1 MTASPARQDGAP
13 PIASDPLAPRY
24 PRPWVILALALLVL
38 RSVLLVFSV
47 VGENGFTGD
56 EPYYD
61 TLARGILANGTYHFN
76 GEASVHRPPGW
87 PFTLAMIY
95 KYVGETRAATVACQV
110 AFDCVTLLGTGW
122 MAGRMFGSAAAG
134 AVGFCLALIWPPF
147 AREAR
152 LMQTEPLFTM
162 LITLMLLRFQSY
174 LLRPGVW
181 RALTVGLFA
190 GLSCYV
196 RPTGLVI
203 FAGLCLGWLLQTRG
217 RALLR
222 VPSLVAMAV
231 GIMLVLGP
239 WTVRNYRVTG
249 EFLPVAVGSG
259 EQFFLGSLIET
270 HGRWDRDLWWTARDN
285 AVREEEARLGRKLNA
300 IERDHVWME
309 RGLEIWRTHPLES
322 ILITGKRLGR
332 LVALPMVGEHRP
344 WLRAGFLVT
353 LFVLYL
359 LALPV
364 ALRGLRRGEH
374 PLRFAGALGI
384 MLVFYTVVS
393 TLMYTSSRYFE
404 PVRTAVIV
412 MAAGPLSRWL
422 DQAWLKR

>member
-1 MTASPARQDGAP
+1 LTASPARQDGAP
-13 PIASDPLAPRY
+13 PIAPESRSPLY
-24 PRPWVILALALLVL
+24 PRLWLGLALALLAL
-38 RSVLLVFSV
+38 RAVLLVFSV
-47 VGENGFTGD
+47 VGDNGFTGD

-61 TLARGILANGTYHFN
+61 TLARGILATGTYDFQ
-76 GEASVHRPPGW
+76 GEPSVHRPPGW

-95 KYVGETRAATVACQV
+95 RYVGETRAATVACQV
-110 AFDCVTLLGTGW
+110 VFDCVTILGTGW
-122 MAGRMFGSAAAG
+122 MAGRLFGSAVAG
-134 AVGFCLALIWPPF
+134 AVAFSIALVWPPF

-162 LITLMLLRFQSY
+162 LTTLMLVRFQAF
-174 LLRPGVW
+174 LERPTVV
-181 RALTVGLFA
+181 RALWAGVFA
-190 GLSCYV
+190 GLSAYV

-203 FAGLCLGWLLQTRG
+203 FAGMGLGWLVQTRG

-222 VPSLVAMAV
+222 FPALIGLAAAVVLVVA
-231 GIMLVLGP
+231 P
-239 WTVRNYRVTG
+239 WTIRNYRVTG
-249 EFLPVAVGSG
+249 EFLPIAVGSG

-270 HGRWDRDLWWTARDN
+270 HGRWDRDLWWTARDG
-285 AVREEEARLGRKLNA
+285 AVRDEEARLGRKLDA

-309 RGLEIWRTHPLES
+309 KGLEIWREHPVES
-322 ILITGKRLGR
+322 VLITLKRLGR
-332 LVALPMVGEHRP
+332 LIALPLGGEHRP
-344 WLRAGFLVT
+344 WIRAGFLVT

-364 ALRGLRRGEH
+364 GLRGLRPGEH
-374 PLRFAGALGI
+374 PLRFAGALLI
-384 MLVFYTVVS
+384 MLAFYTVVS